1 MTYIRTPCGLQVFAV
16 LVALKYIHW
25 FKSCIILSL
34 ISIFCFEKLILVLKY
49 QSKNA
54 LQGYI
59 QNKEKGGD
67 CCKYALKL

>member
-1 MTYIRTPCGLQVFAV
+1 MTYIRTHCGLQVFAV

-67 CCKYALKL
+67 CYKYALNL